1 MKPSPLPH
9 YPEHTCYA
17 VARSLVSSLGKRPQK
32 KATDSY
38 LAGHVS
44 KPVKLMPYEIR
55 AVARYYNKTFMVVP
69 FGEKVQIALR

>member
-1 MKPSPLPH
+1 
-9 YPEHTCYA
+9 
-17 VARSLVSSLGKRPQK
+17 VARSLVSSLGKRPQR

-44 KPVKLMPYEIR
+44 KPVKLLPYEIR
-55 AVARYYNKTFMVVP
+55 AVARHYNKTFMVVP